1 MKKKLIFPLLAVAAL
16 AVASCSSLRR
26 SAGPDAATDASGRV
40 RTDAAAAASETMDS
54 LRVTIFGDSYSTF
67 EGWLSCDTNEV
78 WYSPTMKHKNDCRA
92 VEQTWWHQVLGRMG
106 WRLERNNSYS
116 GSTVCFT
123 GYRKEDYTNRSFVN
137 RLAYLGEPDLILC
150 CAATND
156 SWCGAP
162 IGEYKY
168 ADWTR
173 ADLFTFRPAMAKLCE
188 GLRTH
193 YPRARVLFILNSE
206 LKPEINESVETICRH
221 YGIELL
227 RLHDIDKQGGHPSV
241 AGMKAFADQVVEY
254 FAE

>member
-1 MKKKLIFPLLAVAAL
+1 MKKNPFLIL
-16 AVASCSSLRR
+16 
-26 SAGPDAATDASGRV
+26 
-40 RTDAAAAASETMDS
+40 AAAAALSFAPCAAQAPDAAGPAADS

-67 EGWLSCDTNEV
+67 QGWLSCDTNEV
-78 WYSPTMKHKNDCRA
+78 WYSPEMTHKNDCRA

-173 ADLFTFRPAMAKLCE
+173 EDLFTFRPAMAKLCE

-193 YPRARVLFILNSE
+193 YPKARVLFILNSE
-206 LKPEINESVETICRH
+206 LKPEINESVEVICRH

-227 RLHDIDKQGGHPSV
+227 RLHDIDKQAGHPSV
-241 AGMKAFADQVVEY
+241 AGMKAMADQVAGYFVEHK
-254 FAE
+254 